1 MFGHVAFR
9 EQPSRRLALPFLAA
23 MALAWSFAIMQSR
36 VGEVRLSLGA
46 MLAVAVGLPALRDG
60 VILIGRRR
68 REKKERHG
76 EADEA
81 PAEESAPE
89 ENRPTYEDIFGAP
102 VVTDGDQV
110 ESGDGDHDDTVRQ
123 GEDDE
128 PVGEIQADGDAGWM
142 DDGDQMGDGDG
153 MTVELE
159 AGDGDGMTVEVD
171 GDGMTVEVEVEA
183 GDGEPRDAD
192 VDEPTADVDAIR
204 SELESEEAIRLLRE
218 EFKARAQEAELRI
231 KQRQAELEQAP
242 SA

>member
-9 EQPSRRLALPFLAA
+9 EQPSRRLILPFLAA

-81 PAEESAPE
+81 PAEESTPE

-110 ESGDGDHDDTVRQ
+110 ESGDGDHDDTAGH
-123 GEDDE
+123 GEGDE

-142 DDGDQMGDGDG
+142 DDGDQAGDDEG

-159 AGDGDGMTVEVD
+159 AGDGMTVEVD
-171 GDGMTVEVEVEA
+171 GDGMTVEVEA

>member
-9 EQPSRRLALPFLAA
+9 ERSSRWPTVPFLVA
-23 MALAWSFAIMQSR
+23 MALAWSFAMMQNRTSEVR
-36 VGEVRLSLGA
+36 VGLGT

-68 REKKERHG
+68 REKKAERHG
-76 EADEA
+76 EADET
-81 PAEESAPE
+81 PAEDSTPE
-89 ENRPTYEDIFGAP
+89 EDRPTYEDIFGAP
-102 VVTDGDQV
+102 VVTDGDQH
-110 ESGDGDHDDTVRQ
+110 ESSDGDDDDTAGH
-123 GEDDE
+123 GEADE
-128 PVGEIQADGDAGWM
+128 PVGEIQADGGAGWM
-142 DDGDQMGDGDG
+142 DDGDQAGDGDG

-159 AGDGDGMTVEVD
+159 AGDGDGMTVEVETD
-171 GDGMTVEVEVEA
+171 
-183 GDGEPRDAD
+183 DGEQRDAE
-192 VDEPTADVDAIR
+192 VDEPAADVEAIR

>member
-81 PAEESAPE
+81 PAEESTPE

-110 ESGDGDHDDTVRQ
+110 ESGDGDHDDTAGH
-123 GEDDE
+123 GEGDE
-128 PVGEIQADGDAGWM
+128 PAGEIQADGDAGWM

-171 GDGMTVEVEVEA
+171 GDGMTVEVEA

>member
-9 EQPSRRLALPFLAA
+9 ERSSRWPTVPFLVA
-23 MALAWSFAIMQSR
+23 MALAWSFAMMQNRTSEVR
-36 VGEVRLSLGA
+36 VGLGT

-68 REKKERHG
+68 REKKAERHG
-76 EADEA
+76 EADET
-81 PAEESAPE
+81 PAEESTSE

-102 VVTDGDQV
+102 VVTDGDQH
-110 ESGDGDHDDTVRQ
+110 ESSDGDHDDTAGH
-123 GEDDE
+123 GEADE
-128 PVGEIQADGDAGWM
+128 PVGEIQADGDAGWT
-142 DDGDQMGDGDG
+142 DDGDQAGDGDD

-171 GDGMTVEVEVEA
+171 GDGMTVEVET
-183 GDGEPRDAD
+183 GDGEQPDAE
-192 VDEPTADVDAIR
+192 VDEPTADVEAIR

>member
-9 EQPSRRLALPFLAA
+9 EQPSRRLTLPFLAA
-23 MALAWSFAIMQSR
+23 MALAWSFAIMQNR

-81 PAEESAPE
+81 PAEESTPE

-110 ESGDGDHDDTVRQ
+110 ESGDGDHDDTA
-123 GEDDE
+123 GHGDGDE
-128 PVGEIQADGDAGWM
+128 PVGDIQADGDAGWM
-142 DDGDQMGDGDG
+142 DDGDQMGDDDG

-159 AGDGDGMTVEVD
+159 AGDGDAMTVEVD
-171 GDGMTVEVEVEA
+171 GDGMTVEVEV
-183 GDGEPRDAD
+183 GDGEPRDAE
-192 VDEPTADVDAIR
+192 VDEPTADVEAIR

>member
-9 EQPSRRLALPFLAA
+9 ERSSRWPTVPFLVA
-23 MALAWSFAIMQSR
+23 MALAWSFAMMQNRTSEVR
-36 VGEVRLSLGA
+36 VGLGT

-68 REKKERHG
+68 REKKAERHG
-76 EADEA
+76 EADET
-81 PAEESAPE
+81 PAEESTSE

-102 VVTDGDQV
+102 VVTDGDQH
-110 ESGDGDHDDTVRQ
+110 ESGDGDHDDTAGH
-123 GEDDE
+123 GEADE

-142 DDGDQMGDGDG
+142 DDGDQAGDGDD
-153 MTVELE
+153 MTVELD
-159 AGDGDGMTVEVD
+159 DGDGMTVEVD
-171 GDGMTVEVEVEA
+171 GDGMTLEVETD
-183 GDGEPRDAD
+183 DGEQRDAE
-192 VDEPTADVDAIR
+192 VDEPTADVEAIR